1 MPAISI
7 ERAERLKRLPPY
19 LFAMIDKMKQ
29 EAIAEGKDIISLG
42 IGDPD
47 LPTPGHV
54 IEELAAAARRPEN
67 HQYPS
72 YEGLLSFRKGCAD
85 WYGWRFGVALDPR
98 TEVLSLIG
106 SKEGIAHISLAFTN
120 PGDYALVPDPAY
132 PVYEIGTYFAGG
144 KPHFMPLKEERGFLP
159 DLGAVPADVAKKAR
173 LIFIN
178 YPNNPTAACA
188 EAGFYREV
196 VEFARSHD
204 LIVCSDNAYSEMSF
218 DGYQP
223 ASFLSVPGA
232 KEVGVEFHSCSKTY
246 NMTGWRIGFAV
257 GNADVLAGLGAIKTN
272 VDSGVFQAVQEA
284 GLRALTA
291 DQAGVGEMR
300 RTYQRRRDVML
311 EGLKELGLRANKPKA
326 TFYLWVKCPGGYT
339 SMEFTARLLKTSGV
353 VTTPGVG
360 FGKSGEG
367 YVRMALTVP
376 EPRLREA
383 VARIKKAG
391 F

>member
-1 MPAISI
+1 MPAIPF

-29 EAIAEGKDIISLG
+29 EAVAEGKDIISLG

-47 LPTPGHV
+47 LPTPDHV
-54 IEELAAAARRPEN
+54 IRELDAASRRAAN

-72 YEGLLSFRKGCAD
+72 YEGMLSFRKGCAD
-85 WYGWRFGVALDPR
+85 WYGKRFGVALDPR

-132 PVYEIGTYFAGG
+132 PVYEIGTYFADG

-159 DLGAVPADVAKKAR
+159 DLGAVPTDVAKKAK

-188 EAGFYREV
+188 EVGFYREV
-196 VEFARSHD
+196 VEFAKSHG

-218 DGYQP
+218 DGYRP
-223 ASFLSVPGA
+223 ASFLSAEGA

-257 GNADVLAGLGAIKTN
+257 GNAGVLAGLGAIKTN

-291 DQAGVGEMR
+291 DQACVEEMR
-300 RTYQRRRDVML
+300 RTYQRRRDVMM
-311 EGLKELGLRANKPKA
+311 EGLKELGLKASRPKA
-326 TFYLWVKCPGGYT
+326 TFYLWVRCPGGYT
-339 SMEFTARLLKTSGV
+339 SMEFTARLLKATGV

-360 FGKSGEG
+360 FGRSGEG

-376 EPRLREA
+376 EPRLLEA